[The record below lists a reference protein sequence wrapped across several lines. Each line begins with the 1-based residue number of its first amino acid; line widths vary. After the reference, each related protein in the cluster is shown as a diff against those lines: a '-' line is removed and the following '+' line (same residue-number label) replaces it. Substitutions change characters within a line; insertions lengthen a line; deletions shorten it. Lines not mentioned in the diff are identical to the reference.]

1 METKDNAKLTDSCC
15 IQLIGEDGKV
25 KDERNIKSGNKF
37 NDFISKLKLHLK
49 NIIEV
54 LKYFL
59 ACKF

>member
-49 NIIEV
+49 N
-54 LKYFL
+54 KKD
-59 ACKF
+59 AK